1 MIPVQ
6 LTTNDHV
13 GKTTEAHNKKK
24 VKISKQRLFLN
35 CTAGETPTVVVY

>member
-24 VKISKQRLFLN
+24 VKISKQRLEILQEINYLFN
-35 CTAGETPTVVVY
+35 

>member
-24 VKISKQRLFLN
+24 VKISKQRLEILYEINYLFN
-35 CTAGETPTVVVY
+35 

>member
-24 VKISKQRLFLN
+24 SENKQ
-35 CTAGETPTVVVY
+35 TET

>member
-24 VKISKQRLFLN
+24 VKISKQRLEILQEIDYLFN
-35 CTAGETPTVVVY
+35 